1 MAGRA
6 APIHGAMEPP
16 KEISLAGKLP
26 SVLLR
31 SGEDRRVRDGHP
43 WAFSNEILMDPET
56 KALPPG
62 SLAILRAPSGEALG
76 LATFNP
82 HSLIAARVLTSNPEA
97 TVDAL
102 FLGRR
107 LAQAA
112 ALRDRLIGVPYYRL
126 IHAEADGLPGVI
138 VDRFGDALVVQ
149 VNSAGMDRLTAV
161 LLEALEA
168 ELSPKT
174 IVLKNDSPVR
184 ELEGLTREVVVAK
197 GSLGGEAAGTIELIE
212 NGAKFVADL
221 SGGQKTGWFYDQ
233 RDNRRFAAHLAKGAN
248 VLDVYSYSGGFGV
261 LAAKQ
266 GAKSVI
272 CVDRSAAALD
282 AARQAAKL
290 NGVDKIVSFEKSEAF
305 EALEKLGGT
314 SARKFDVVICD
325 PPAFVKNRK
334 DLKIGAQGYRKLVRL
349 AAPLV
354 ARGGFLFVASCS
366 HLVDPPMFADQV
378 RRGLRDAQRTGR
390 ILLSSGA
397 AFDHPVHPGL
407 PETAY
412 LKALTL
418 QLD

>member
-1 MAGRA
+1 MA
-6 APIHGAMEPP
+6 
-16 KEISLAGKLP
+16 SKLP

-31 SGEDRRVRDGHP
+31 AGEDRRVRAGHP
-43 WAFSNEILMDPET
+43 WAFSNEILMDAET
-56 KALPPG
+56 KALPAG
-62 SLAILRAPSGEALG
+62 SLAILRAPGGEALG

-82 HSLIAARVLTSNPEA
+82 HSLIAARLLTSNPEA
-97 TVDAL
+97 VVDAL
-102 FLGRR
+102 FFGRR
-107 LAQAA
+107 IARAA

-149 VNSAGMDRLTAV
+149 VNSAGMAALTPV

-168 ELSPKT
+168 ELSPGT

-184 ELEGLTREVVVAK
+184 ELEGLEREVVVAK
-197 GSLGGEAAGTIELIE
+197 GEAGPVEVIE
-212 NGAKFVADL
+212 NGARFVADL

-233 RDNRRFAAHLAKGAN
+233 RDNRRFMAGLARDAS

-261 LAAKQ
+261 LAAKE
-266 GAKSVI
+266 GAQSVT
-272 CVDRSAAALD
+272 CLDRSRAALD
-282 AARQAAKL
+282 AAEAAAKV
-290 NGVDKIVSFEKSEAF
+290 NGVEGRVSMQKAEAF

-314 SARKFDVVICD
+314 AARKFGVVICD
-325 PPAFVKNRK
+325 PPAFVKSRK
-334 DLKIGAQGYRKLVRL
+334 DLKTGAQGYRKLVRL

-354 ARGGFLFVASCS
+354 ARGGFFFVASCS
-366 HLVDPPMFADQV
+366 HLMDVPVFAEQV
-378 RRGLRDAQRTGR
+378 RRGLRDAERTGR

-397 AFDHPVHPGL
+397 ALDHPVHPNL

>member
-1 MAGRA
+1 MA
-6 APIHGAMEPP
+6 
-16 KEISLAGKLP
+16 KKLP

-43 WAFSNEILMDPET
+43 WAFSNEILMDAET
-56 KALPPG
+56 KAIPAG
-62 SLAILRAPSGEALG
+62 SIATLRAPSGEALG
-76 LATFNP
+76 LVTFNP
-82 HSLIAARVLTSNPEA
+82 HSLIATRLLTSNPEA
-97 TVDAL
+97 VVDAL
-102 FLGRR
+102 FIGRK
-107 LAQAA
+107 LARAVE
-112 ALRDRLIGVPYYRL
+112 LRDRLIGVPFYRL

-149 VNSAGMDRLTAV
+149 VNTAGMDALTPV

-184 ELEGLTREVVVAK
+184 VLEGLPREVVVAK
-197 GSLGGEAAGTIELIE
+197 GDASGAIELIE

-221 SGGQKTGWFYDQ
+221 SEGQKTGWFYDQ
-233 RDNRRFAAHLAKGAN
+233 RDNRRFVAGLARDAN

-266 GAKSVI
+266 GAKSVLCI
-272 CVDRSAAALD
+272 DRSAAARD
-282 AARQAAKL
+282 AAMEAATL
-290 NGVDKIVSFEKSEAF
+290 NGVDKVVSFEKAEAF
-305 EALEKLGGT
+305 EAMEKLGGT
-314 SARKFDVVICD
+314 MARKFDVVICD

-334 DLKIGAQGYRKLVRL
+334 DLKIGAQGYRKMVRL

-354 ARGGFLFVASCS
+354 ARGGFFFVASCS
-366 HLVDPPMFADQV
+366 HLVDLPLFADQV
-378 RRGLRDAQRTGR
+378 RRGLRDAERTGR
-390 ILLSSGA
+390 ILLTSGA
-397 AFDHPVHPGL
+397 ALDHPVHPNL

>member
-1 MAGRA
+1 MSQ
-6 APIHGAMEPP
+6 
-16 KEISLAGKLP
+16 KKLP

-31 SGEDRRVRDGHP
+31 AGEDRRVRAGHP
-43 WAFSNEILMDPET
+43 WAFSNEILMDAET

-62 SLAILRAPSGEALG
+62 SLAVLRAPSGEALG
-76 LATFNP
+76 LVTFNP
-82 HSLIAARVLTSNPEA
+82 HSLIAARVLTGNPEA

-107 LAQAA
+107 LAQAV

-149 VNSAGMDRLTAV
+149 VNSAGMELLTPV

-168 ELSPKT
+168 ELQPAT

-184 ELEGLTREVVVAK
+184 ELEGLKREVTVPR
-197 GSLGGEAAGTIELIE
+197 GSADGTIELVE
-212 NGAKFVADL
+212 NGARFVADL

-233 RDNRRFAAHLAKGAN
+233 RDNRRFMAELAKGSS

-261 LAAKQ
+261 LAAAR
-266 GAKSVI
+266 GAKSVVCI
-272 CVDRSAAALD
+272 DRSQPALD
-282 AARQAAKL
+282 AARAAAAL
-290 NGVDKIVSFEKSEAF
+290 NGVEQTVSFEKAEVF
-305 EALEKLGGT
+305 DALEK
-314 SARKFDVVICD
+314 SAGKRFDVVICD
-325 PPAFVKNRK
+325 PPAFVKSRK
-334 DLKIGAQGYRKLVRL
+334 DLKTGAQGYRKLVRL

-354 ARGGFLFVASCS
+354 AKGGFFFVASCS
-366 HLVDPPMFADQV
+366 HLVDPPLFAEQV
-378 RRGLRDAQRTGR
+378 RRGLRDAGRGGR
-390 ILLSSGA
+390 ILRSSGA
-397 AFDHPVHPGL
+397 ALDHPVHPGL

>member
-1 MAGRA
+1 
-6 APIHGAMEPP
+6 
-16 KEISLAGKLP
+16 LAGKLP
-26 SVLLR
+26 TVLLR
-31 SGEDRRVRDGHP
+31 AGEDRRVRAGHP
-43 WAFSNEILMDPET
+43 WAFSNEILMDAET
-56 KALPPG
+56 KALPAG

-82 HSLIAARVLTSNPEA
+82 HSLIAARMLTSNPEA

-149 VNSAGMDRLTAV
+149 VNSAGMDRLTPV

-168 ELSPKT
+168 GLSPKT

-184 ELEGLTREVVVAK
+184 ELEGLKREVVVAK
-197 GSLGGEAAGTIELIE
+197 GNVGGEAEGAIELIE

-233 RDNRRFAAHLAKGAN
+233 RDNRRFVAGLAKDASI
-248 VLDVYSYSGGFGV
+248 LDVYSYSGGFGV
-261 LAAKQ
+261 LAARQ

-282 AARQAAKL
+282 AARQAARL
-290 NGVDKIVSFEKSEAF
+290 NGVDKVVSFEKSEAF
-305 EALEKLGGT
+305 EALEKLAGT
-314 SARKFDVVICD
+314 SAKKFDVVICD

-334 DLKIGAQGYRKLVRL
+334 DLKVGVQGYRKMVRL

-354 ARGGFLFVASCS
+354 APGGFLFAASCS
-366 HLVDPPMFADQV
+366 HLVDAPLFAEQV
-378 RRGLRDAQRTGR
+378 RRGLRDASRNGR
-390 ILLSSGA
+390 ILRSSGA
-397 AFDHPVHPGL
+397 ALDHPVHPGL

-412 LKALTL
+412 LKAMTL

>member
-1 MAGRA
+1 MT
-6 APIHGAMEPP
+6 H
-16 KEISLAGKLP
+16 KKLP

-31 SGEDRRVRDGHP
+31 AGEDRRVRAGHP
-43 WAFSNEILMDPET
+43 WAFSNEILMDAET
-56 KALPPG
+56 KALPAG
-62 SLAILRAPSGEALG
+62 SLAVLRAPGGEALG
-76 LATFNP
+76 LVTFNP
-82 HSLIAARVLTSNPEA
+82 HSLIAARVLSSRPDA

-126 IHAEADGLPGVI
+126 IHAEADGLPGLVI
-138 VDRFGDALVVQ
+138 DRFGEALVVQ
-149 VNSAGMDRLTAV
+149 VNTAGMELLTPV

-168 ELSPKT
+168 ELSPRT

-184 ELEGLTREVVVAK
+184 ELEGLKRDITVAK
-197 GSLGGEAAGTIELIE
+197 GEASEAIELVE
-212 NGAKFVADL
+212 NGAQFVADL
-221 SGGQKTGWFYDQ
+221 ASGQKTGWFYDQ
-233 RDNRRFAAHLAKGAN
+233 RDNRRFMAGLAKGAD

-266 GAKSVI
+266 GAKSVTCI
-272 CVDRSAAALD
+272 DRSQAALD
-282 AARQAAKL
+282 AAKASAAL
-290 NGVDKIVSFEKSEAF
+290 NGVDKVVSFEKSEAF
-305 EALEKLGGT
+305 EALEKRAGQ
-314 SARKFDVVICD
+314 SFDIVICD
-325 PPAFVKNRK
+325 PPAFVKSRK
-334 DLKIGAQGYRKLVRL
+334 DLKTGAQGYRKLVRL

-354 ARGGFLFVASCS
+354 AKGGFFFVASCS
-366 HLVDPPMFADQV
+366 HLVDPPLFAEQV
-378 RRGLRDAQRTGR
+378 RRGLRDAGRGGR

-397 AFDHPVHPGL
+397 ALDHPVHPGL